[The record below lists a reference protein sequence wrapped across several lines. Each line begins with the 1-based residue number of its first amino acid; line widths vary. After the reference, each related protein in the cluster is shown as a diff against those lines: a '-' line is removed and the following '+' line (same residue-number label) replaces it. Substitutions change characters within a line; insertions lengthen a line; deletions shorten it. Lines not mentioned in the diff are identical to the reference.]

1 MKTQHKSIALLV
13 SLALLLTIS
22 IAGTMAY
29 LVDKSEPVT
38 NTFQPVSVP
47 PTVEEDF
54 NGDTKSNVKIRNNG
68 NIPAY
73 IRAQIVVNWVS
84 VDADGKVTGIYG
96 GAVPKGSYTMTINTT
111 DWTEAGGFYYHKGAI
126 AADPD
131 GDGNKTGGLTS
142 ILINEAKPLKT
153 LTVGD
158 TTYQLSVEILAQ
170 SIQAEP
176 ADAVTEAW
184 GQNAAQLVGAI
195 PAQGGNA

>member
-29 LVDKSEPVT
+29 LVDKSEPVQ

-47 PTVEEDF
+47 PEVIEEF
-54 NGDTKSNVKIRNNG
+54 ENNIKTNVQIRNNG

-96 GAVPKGSYTMTINTT
+96 GAVPEEDSDYTMTINTT
-111 DWTEAGGFYYHKGAI
+111 DWTKGSDGFYYHETPVKANDNSSVLISSASLEDGTI
-126 AADPD
+126 PPD
-131 GDGNKTGGLTS
+131 G
-142 ILINEAKPLKT
+142 
-153 LTVGD
+153 
-158 TTYQLSVEILAQ
+158 YQLSVEILAQ

-176 ADAVTEAW
+176 ADAVAETW
-184 GQNAAQLVGAI
+184 GKDAATLVGAI

>member
-29 LVDKSEPVT
+29 LVDKSEPVQ

-47 PTVEEDF
+47 PEVIEKFENNIKKD
-54 NGDTKSNVKIRNNG
+54 VQIRNNG

-96 GAVPKGSYTMTINTT
+96 GAVPKEGSDYTMTINTT
-111 DWTEAGGFYYHKGAI
+111 NWTEGSDGFYYHETPVKANDNSSVLISSASLKDGTI
-126 AADPD
+126 PPD
-131 GDGNKTGGLTS
+131 G
-142 ILINEAKPLKT
+142 
-153 LTVGD
+153 
-158 TTYQLSVEILAQ
+158 YQLSVEILAQ

-184 GQNAAQLVGAI
+184 GKDAATLVGAI
-195 PAQGGNA
+195 TAQGGNA